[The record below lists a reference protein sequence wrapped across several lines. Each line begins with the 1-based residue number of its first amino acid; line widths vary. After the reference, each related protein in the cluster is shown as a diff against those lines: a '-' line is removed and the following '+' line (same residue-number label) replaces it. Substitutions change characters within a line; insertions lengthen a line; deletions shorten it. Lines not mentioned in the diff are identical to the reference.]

1 MYLLHRDKDLTIE
14 MVRAYIEDYK
24 VNHLPRLKK
33 NKRYYDCKNDG
44 ITNRTFSDATKPN
57 NKYATPWAKYIT
69 TLISG
74 YFMGKPVTYGCNDE
88 RLTEII
94 SANAEKEIT
103 HNQRLEK
110 DCSIYG
116 LAAEILFINEN
127 KEVEFDALDPTTI
140 IPIYSSD
147 IYNDLLY
154 VIRFWD
160 YTDILNHE
168 TVTFIDVHSKDYI
181 SRYEYKLG
189 SIKKIEELPNVF
201 DDVNINI
208 YYNNADGRGDA
219 ENVLNLI
226 DGYDF
231 ALSDTANFREELND
245 SYLVFKN
252 TNLESNDVLEMKQR
266 RIITIEDCNEGMQ
279 SSVSWLNKDSNDAE
293 QENYKTRLAEDIKKF
308 SFVADIETSKSH
320 TTATSAKIGLLGI
333 EQVCVDKESQF
344 RKSLMRRIKLI
355 TNIERKKGFNIADE
369 KITIVFV
376 RNIPI
381 DMSLIGDTIAK
392 LAPYISKRSLLGQ
405 IPFISDI
412 EAELKQKQNEDRF
425 NAYDED
431 IFVEDDGVEQEEI
444 NE

>member
-1 MYLLHRDKDLTIE
+1 MYFLHRNEELTIE
-14 MVRAYIEDYK
+14 MAKAYIEDYK

-33 NKRYYDCKNDG
+33 NKRYYDCQNDA
-44 ITNRTFSDATKPN
+44 IMQRTFKDETKPN

-88 RLTEII
+88 RLKEII
-94 SANAEKEIT
+94 SQNAEKEIT

-116 LAAEILFINEN
+116 LGAEILFINEN
-127 KEVEFDALDPTTI
+127 KEVEFDVLDPTSI

-147 IYNDLLY
+147 IHRDLLY
-154 VIRFWD
+154 VIRFWE
-160 YTDILNHE
+160 YENILNHE
-168 TVTFIDVHSKDYI
+168 STTYIDIHSKKFI
-181 SRYEYKLG
+181 SRYECKLG
-189 SIKKIEELPNVF
+189 SITKIEELPNVF
-201 DDVNINI
+201 GEVNINI

-219 ENVLNLI
+219 ENVLKLI

-252 TNLESNDVLEMKQR
+252 TNIETDDIIQMKQR
-266 RIITIEDCNEGMQ
+266 RIINIEDAQDGMQ
-279 SSVSWLNKDSNDAE
+279 SSVDWLNKDSNDAE

-308 SFVADIETSKSH
+308 SFVADIEVGKSH

-344 RKSLMRRIKLI
+344 RKGLIRRIQLI
-355 TNIERKKGFNIADE
+355 CTIERIKGVD
-369 KITIVFV
+369 ITDTSTTITFV
-376 RNIPI
+376 RNVPI
-381 DMSLIGDTIAK
+381 DISLIGDTIAK
-392 LAPYISKRSLLGQ
+392 LAPYVSKRTLLGQ
-405 IPFISDI
+405 IPFVTNI
-412 EAELKQKQNEDRF
+412 EAELQQKQEEERF
-425 NAYDED
+425 NAYNED
-431 IFVEDDGVEQEEI
+431 IFKEDDAT
-444 NE
+444 